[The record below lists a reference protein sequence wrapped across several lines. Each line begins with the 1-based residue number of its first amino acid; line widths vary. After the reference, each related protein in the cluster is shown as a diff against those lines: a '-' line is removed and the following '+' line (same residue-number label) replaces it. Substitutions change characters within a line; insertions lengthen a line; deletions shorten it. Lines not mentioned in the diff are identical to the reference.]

1 MELSLALFRTACS
14 KFSRHPCKARSF
26 QWAYFYFTNHWFDRF
41 ELVKEM
47 YAEIDKRGWN
57 VALEGKVR
65 QTSKGY
71 FIEPSIID
79 NPPEDSRIVVEE
91 PFGPI
96 VPLLKWS
103 DEDDVIE
110 RANALETGL
119 GASVWSKDLERAEKM
134 GRQLSAGSVWINS
147 HFDVAPNV
155 PFGGHKESGIGM
167 EWGIEGF
174 KHYTNSRSLWV
185 WKRIFE

>member
-1 MELSLALFRTACS
+1 MYSQIDKAGWKTALNG
-14 KFSRHPCKARSF
+14 KAR
-26 QWAYFYFTNHWFDRF
+26 
-41 ELVKEM
+41 
-47 YAEIDKRGWN
+47 
-57 VALEGKVR
+57 EGAN
-65 QTSKGY
+65 GY
-71 FIEPSIID
+71 LIEPAIID

-96 VPLLKWS
+96 VPIMKWS

-110 RANALETGL
+110 RANALKTGL
-119 GASVWSKDLERAEKM
+119 GASVWSKDLVRAERM
-134 GRQLSAGSVWINS
+134 ARQLSAGSVWVNS

-174 KHYTNSRSLWV
+174 KHYTNTRSLWV
-185 WKRIFE
+185 WKKTFD